1 MADAVSDDVHVFPF
15 RVYYED
21 TDAGGIVY
29 YANYLKFAE
38 RARSELLRHL
48 GTNNTALMKKY
59 EVMFAVRDCSI
70 TYYKPAYLDEALE
83 VHTRVTG
90 VGGATL
96 SAHQRV
102 MRSGTLLTD
111 MSVRLACLSHA
122 GRPARLPA
130 EIRSVLASL
139 QKRS

>member
-1 MADAVSDDVHVFPF
+1 MAEAVSDDVHVFPF

-21 TDAGGIVY
+21 TDAGGVVY

-48 GTNNTALMKKY
+48 GTDNTALLKKY
-59 EVMFAVRDCSI
+59 EVMFAVRDCSV
-70 TYYKPAYLDEALE
+70 TYFKPAHLDEALE
-83 VHTRVTG
+83 VHTRITG

-96 SAHQRV
+96 SARQSVVRD
-102 MRSGTLLTD
+102 GKLLTD
-111 MSVRLACLSHA
+111 MSVRLACLSPA

-130 EIRSVLASL
+130 EIRSVLATL
-139 QKRS
+139 HKRS